1 MTNAIKPRER
11 SRILKSLKVGVVPNQ
26 GAHHYQV
33 GIAQEVNSIITE
45 LNDLVFDDKSMNVN
59 ADIRVKN

>member
-33 GIAQEVNSIITE
+33 GRAKEVKAIIKD
-45 LNDLVFDDKSMNVN
+45 LNDLVEGGTCLRF
-59 ADIRVKN
+59 